1 MCLLDCCQNE
11 GGNEEQ
17 LESPDE
23 LILLS
28 VSAAVR
34 LVHHTAAPEVLRLQP
49 WQQGPARRQQ
59 SVSDV
64 KTATQLFTSET

>member
-23 LILLS
+23 LSLLD
-28 VSAAVR
+28 VSAALR
-34 LVHHTAAPEVLRLQP
+34 LVHHTAAPEALRP
-49 WQQGPARRQQ
+49 QGPTWRQQ
-59 SVSDV
+59 SMSDV
-64 KTATQLFTSET
+64 KTPTQLLYK

>member
-11 GGNEEQ
+11 GGSEEQ

-23 LILLS
+23 LSLLN

-34 LVHHTAAPEVLRLQP
+34 LVHHTAAPEALRPQP
-49 WQQGPARRQQ
+49 WQQGPGGG
-59 SVSDV
+59 SD
-64 KTATQLFTSET
+64 Q